1 MAWNRPFCAS
11 SSGHMPSPMLFP
23 SSGAN
28 ASDGINNLNDLLES
42 LCHTDGYLATIYW
55 TAESDPKR
63 RTAR

>member
-1 MAWNRPFCAS
+1 ML
-11 SSGHMPSPMLFP
+11 GPMLFP
-23 SSGAN
+23 SSGAS
-28 ASDGINNLNDLLES
+28 ASDGFDYLNDFLES